1 MKWYNTKE
9 KEREYMY
16 KLIAIDLDG
25 TLLNSYGEVTKEN
38 EEAIQNAISK
48 GIQVVLASGR
58 PIMSVKNL
66 ANQINANNYI
76 ICGNGA
82 VLYDIQNEQIIYDR
96 FLDKSKVLQIV
107 KICEE
112 NSIYYNLYTD
122 KMIIAKGLNHNVLFY
137 NKENL
142 NKPEEKKTRINIV
155 EDIYKYVE
163 ERNDEN
169 YLKITIC
176 DDSKIIFD
184 RIIQKL
190 RLIKDVDVLDVAHMS
205 RKIIKDGTEDVSI
218 QYYYTEITN
227 SGVDKWYAIED
238 LMNKLSISKSEVM
251 AIGDNVNDK
260 IMIQNAG
267 LGVVMGNSAPY
278 IKEIA
283 DIVVSDNDNSGVAEA
298 INNNI
303 D

>member
-1 MKWYNTKE
+1 
-9 KEREYMY
+9 MY

-25 TLLNSYGEVTKEN
+25 TLLNSYGEVTDEN
-38 EEAIQNAISK
+38 KQAIQNAISK
-48 GIQVVLASGR
+48 GVEIVLASGR
-58 PIMSVKNL
+58 AMASVKNL
-66 ANQINANNYI
+66 ANELNANNYI

-82 VLYDIQNEQIIYDR
+82 IMYDMQNEKIIYNK
-96 FLDKSKVLQIV
+96 FLDKSKVLQII

-122 KMIIAKGLNHNVLFY
+122 EMIITKGLNYNVLFY

-155 EDIYKYVE
+155 EDIYKYVS
-163 ERNDEN
+163 ERENEN

-176 DDSKIIFD
+176 DNSKIIFD

-190 RLIKDVDVLDVAHMS
+190 KTIKDIDVLDVAHMS
-205 RKIIKDGTEDVSI
+205 RKMIKDGTQDVSI
-218 QYYYTEITN
+218 EYYYTEITN
-227 SGVDKWYAIED
+227 VGVDKWDAIEE
-238 LMNKLSISKSEVM
+238 LMNMLGIKKDEVM

-260 IMIQNAG
+260 IMIVNAG

-283 DIVVSDNDNSGVAEA
+283 DLVVVDNDNSGVAEA